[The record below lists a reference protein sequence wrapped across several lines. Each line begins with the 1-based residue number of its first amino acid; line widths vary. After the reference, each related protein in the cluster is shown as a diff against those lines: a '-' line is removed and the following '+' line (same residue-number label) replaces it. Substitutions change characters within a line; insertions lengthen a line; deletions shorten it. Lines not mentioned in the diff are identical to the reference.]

1 MSRQPATRTMPCR
14 MMIVKN
20 LSYLLQHDPGKEI
33 APPRHRFKTHSQCQ
47 RGPEGRQPDTPAAF
61 RKAKPSRN
69 LFPHSG
75 TAFSSNCV
83 AAIPA
88 QRVTTSRGEPNR
100 LSPNSARR
108 SRGDFRSA
116 PRSEEHTS
124 ELQSLMRISYAV
136 FCLK

>member
-1 MSRQPATRTMPCR
+1 MRISDWSSDVCSSD
-14 MMIVKN
+14 
-20 LSYLLQHDPGKEI
+20 L
-33 APPRHRFKTHSQCQ
+33 
-47 RGPEGRQPDTPAAF
+47 EGRQPDTPAAF

-116 PRSEEHTS
+116 PRTRRVRQADRPPRLIGARAKETEVAAGARGTTTNHFRDA
-124 ELQSLMRISYAV
+124 LPLDRKRLV
-136 FCLK
+136 HG

>member
-88 QRVTTSRGEPNR
+88 
-100 LSPNSARR
+100 
-108 SRGDFRSA
+108 
-116 PRSEEHTS
+116 RSEEHTS
-124 ELQSLMRISYAV
+124 ELQSLMRNSYAV
-136 FCLK
+136 FCLKQKTTYTK

>member
-1 MSRQPATRTMPCR
+1 MIRRPPRSTRTDTLFPYTTLFRSLSANRAASRHACMSRQPATRTMPCR

-69 LFPHSG
+69 LFPHYG
-75 TAFSSNCV
+75 TAFGSNCV
-83 AAIPA
+83 A
-88 QRVTTSRGEPNR
+88 
-100 LSPNSARR
+100 
-108 SRGDFRSA
+108 
-116 PRSEEHTS
+116 RSEEDTS
-124 ELQSLMRISYAV
+124 ELP
-136 FCLK
+136 

>member
-1 MSRQPATRTMPCR
+1 MTRRPPRSTRTDTLFPYKTLFRSCR

-20 LSYLLQHDPGKEI
+20 LSYLVQHDPGKEI

-88 QRVTTSRGEPNR
+88 QRVTTSRGEDRKSTR
-100 LSPNSARR
+100 LNS
-108 SRGDFRSA
+108 S
-116 PRSEEHTS
+116 H
-124 ELQSLMRISYAV
+124 
-136 FCLK
+136 

>member
-1 MSRQPATRTMPCR
+1 MRISDWSSDVCSSD
-14 MMIVKN
+14 
-20 LSYLLQHDPGKEI
+20 L
-33 APPRHRFKTHSQCQ
+33 
-47 RGPEGRQPDTPAAF
+47 EGRQPDTPAAF

-116 PRSEEHTS
+116 PRTRRVRKADRSEEHTS
-124 ELQSLMRISYAV
+124 ELQSLMRSSYAV
-136 FCLK
+136 FCLKTKKKPLHETTARQLRNE